1 MLKMFTTVP
10 QYYFF
15 LKNWRFRVLVVGNI
29 LKEFHISAYIQVIY
43 LKSKIYRTLK
53 KYLSFK
59 KMDLFFEIKIFVSIF
74 VFGTVPYFLFVYVL
88 VPGYGHKP
96 TQQTASKNMFM
107 LKMLTILP

>member
-1 MLKMFTTVP
+1 MNPLIHILNLGSLNLRV
-10 QYYFF
+10 
-15 LKNWRFRVLVVGNI
+15 RVLSSRPIPFVSLYTSNLPEI
-29 LKEFHISAYIQVIY
+29 KKLQEFEGVSN
-43 LKSKIYRTLK
+43 LPR
-53 KYLSFK
+53 
-59 KMDLFFEIKIFVSIF
+59 KMDIFFEIEIFVSIV